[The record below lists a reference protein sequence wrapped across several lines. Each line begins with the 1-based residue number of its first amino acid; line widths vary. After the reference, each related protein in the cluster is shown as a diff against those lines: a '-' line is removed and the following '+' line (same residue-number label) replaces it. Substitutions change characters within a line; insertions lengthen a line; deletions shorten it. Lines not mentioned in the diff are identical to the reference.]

1 MHGAAFGLPR
11 VLFLFSP
18 IRSTKSEKVNE
29 FIPTNTTVHFQHR
42 IFWIGCAWVGYVL
55 LGALLLWG
63 GYLRTSRIVPLNS
76 LLEEMQVSWQTQ
88 LLEGQLQHNAQVRGF
103 RAQEQEKHLQQLQAE
118 QASRFHELRRLVGL
132 DNDRLNQAIER
143 LDGQNRQ
150 FNEKLNDY
158 IEAREDQVPARLREL
173 VALTE
178 QSPEILAEIASVVH
192 GTFRWQP
199 WFFWAW
205 LLPLVAT
212 AIGGGWWLH
221 NFQQEQLQT
230 VQNYLDLPSEQLL
243 QPFAEKESQRAL
255 VVRPDDAE
263 LVSKIKLLLH
273 HVQEE
278 VQSRENFIAT
288 MSHEIR
294 TPMNGLIGFLSNLKE
309 TQLNDQ
315 QRQYLRII
323 ESSARSLMH
332 VINEI
337 LDFTKLRAG
346 RLTLEEVAFDLRAFA
361 EERTALAR
369 QAARGKGLKVHL
381 NFPGV
386 SPVIIRTDPSRLRQV
401 LDNLL
406 SNAVKFTDRGE
417 VILEINAS
425 DLAENSN
432 RVHLDFSVRDSG
444 IGMTQS
450 EQSRV
455 FKPYSQADTSIA
467 RRYGGTGLGLYISY
481 SLVELLGGK
490 LQLQS
495 RPGEGST
502 FSFDMN
508 CERARP
514 EEQVRFSDLYHV
526 RLPRAELKKH
536 WALLVDDTPT
546 NLFLLETICQSV
558 GLPYRTAENGRVAL
572 ELCRQQHFD
581 LIFMDIQMPIMDGYT
596 AIREICKLPDSATTV
611 IIALTAS
618 AFQEDVEKALG
629 AGSTGFIP
637 KPFERDQL
645 LLCIADALGITP
657 ERELRASDEDFNEN
671 PEAAIIRQMHDF
683 MREQYR
689 LSLGEIKMILAQTL
703 ADWRPL
709 LDNLA
714 TYSAQG
720 NAEQTSA
727 ILHRLKGQLAAIGL
741 LDHSEQTVTMMQ
753 AFKSGNTAKGQ
764 TMVVAFIQSLARIFK
779 SLESDVTV
787 PQ

>member
-1 MHGAAFGLPR
+1 M
-11 VLFLFSP
+11 
-18 IRSTKSEKVNE
+18 
-29 FIPTNTTVHFQHR
+29 
-42 IFWIGCAWVGYVL
+42 
-55 LGALLLWG
+55 LLWLG
-63 GYLRTSRIVPLNS
+63 HSRASRMLAMNG
-76 LLEEMQVSWQTQ
+76 LLEEMQVNLHEQFLVGQLLQKAQVLGLSGRAEAQTQ
-88 LLEGQLQHNAQVRGF
+88 KAKLKDL
-103 RAQEQEKHLQQLQAE
+103 QEKQDAQFLSLVHMVGANNDHLRQNIEQLGN
-118 QASRFHELRRLVGL
+118 R
-132 DNDRLNQAIER
+132 
-143 LDGQNRQ
+143 NRQ
-150 FNEKLNDY
+150 FRDELEDY
-158 IEAREDQVPARLREL
+158 IEAPQEQFERRIGGMLELLAQYPELLSEIQDSLR
-173 VALTE
+173 AGF
-178 QSPEILAEIASVVH
+178 Q
-192 GTFRWQP
+192 WQP
-199 WFFWAW
+199 WFFWVW
-205 LLPLVAT
+205 LLPLLASALLVL
-212 AIGGGWWLH
+212 WQFH
-221 NFQQEQLQT
+221 VRQQRQLQT
-230 VQNYLDLPSEQLL
+230 VQNYLDLPTGKLL
-243 QPFAEKESQRAL
+243 EAQEKNDSSRPL
-255 VVRPDDAE
+255 MIHPDDPE
-263 LVSKIKLLLH
+263 LVSKIKLMLG

-294 TPMNGLIGFLSNLKE
+294 TPMNGLVGFLSNLKE

-315 QRQYLRII
+315 QQQYLRII

-337 LDFTKLRAG
+337 LDFTKLRSG
-346 RLTLEEVAFDLRAFA
+346 RLALEEVAFDLRAFA
-361 EERTALAR
+361 EERVALAR
-369 QAARGKGLKVHL
+369 QAARGKALKVHL
-381 NFPGV
+381 NFPGEG
-386 SPVIIRTDPSRLRQV
+386 PVIIRTDPSRLRQI

-417 VILEINAS
+417 VILDISATPDATTTNRLS
-425 DLAENSN
+425 LA
-432 RVHLDFSVRDSG
+432 FSVHDSG
-444 IGMTQS
+444 IGMTQA
-450 EQSRV
+450 EQNRI
-455 FKPYSQADTSIA
+455 FKPYTQADTSIA

-502 FSFDMN
+502 FFFGFTCD
-508 CERARP
+508 CAKP

-596 AIREICKLPDSATTV
+596 AIREICKLPDSATTAIV
-611 IIALTAS
+611 ALTAS

-657 ERELRASDEDFNEN
+657 ERELRTSEEDFNEN
-671 PEAAIIRQMHDF
+671 PETAVIRQMHDF

-714 TYSAQG
+714 TYAAQG
-720 NAEQTSA
+720 NAEATNT

-741 LDHSEQTVTMMQ
+741 LDHSEQTVTIME
-753 AFKSGNTAKGQ
+753 AFRAGNTAKGQ
-764 TMVVAFIQSLARIFK
+764 TMVVAFNQSLSRIFK
-779 SLESDVTV
+779 SLEGDVTL